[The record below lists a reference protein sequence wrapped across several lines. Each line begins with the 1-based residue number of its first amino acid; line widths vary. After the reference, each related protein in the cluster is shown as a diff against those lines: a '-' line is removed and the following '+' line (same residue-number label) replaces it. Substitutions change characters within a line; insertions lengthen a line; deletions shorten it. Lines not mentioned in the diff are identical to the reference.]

1 MQLSKSLL
9 QTMGLALG
17 LAMSTQNV
25 SAKTIL
31 AASNECLG
39 DSSAQP
45 KKVEPQ
51 KLDDKKAVI
60 SQKMLQETL
69 PTLAIEEELGLVPA
83 ETDTERKKSLKKEPP
98 KAPEATDNGT
108 LSWENCGACCGR
120 G

>member
-31 AASNECLG
+31 AASNECPG

-51 KLDDKKAVI
+51 KLEDKKI
-60 SQKMLQETL
+60 ITPEKMLQETPL
-69 PTLAIEEELGLVPA
+69 TLAIDEELGLVPA
-83 ETDTERKKSLKKEPP
+83 ETDTKRKIPLKKETP
-98 KAPEATDNGT
+98 KKEETIDT
-108 LSWENCGACCGR
+108 FSWENCGACCGR